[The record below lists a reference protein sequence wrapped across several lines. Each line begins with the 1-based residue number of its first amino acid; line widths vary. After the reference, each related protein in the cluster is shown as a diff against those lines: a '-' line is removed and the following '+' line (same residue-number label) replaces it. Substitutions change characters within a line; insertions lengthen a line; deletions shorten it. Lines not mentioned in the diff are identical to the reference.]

1 MRTIKYTTG
10 NICLTFVLS
19 LTLVSI
25 SPYGAAAEEP
35 QEKKTL
41 AGYLDDGFVVQ
52 SPDGNWRLIPGFRL
66 QLRHQYDA
74 IEDDSDTNG
83 FFLRRGRIKFEGNL
97 ITKDLEYEAEFD
109 FGTPDPGDPQFD
121 LKDAYLDY
129 RVTDWF
135 HTKAGQFKTPFG
147 LQENTSSGK
156 LQFVERSLA
165 SEEFTHG
172 RDLGFMIWGEEAGE
186 HLVYKVGV
194 FNGDSDN
201 NLNANKD
208 VLLGT
213 QLFLTPLGKYKT
225 DEPDLEG
232 KNSSCLALGVNAFFN
247 KVRFEFDHDGDPATD
262 DIMADDNIAVLGAF
276 AGYKFKGFSLRGEY
290 FNRLNLDDLTTEADQ
305 TDAQGFYAQA
315 GYFLIPKKFEG
326 ALRSS
331 QVFRQGADN
340 NEQEYAAVL
349 NWYFHKHHAKL
360 QLEYSLLMDEDAIVG
375 ADDET
380 RHIVRTQAQVSF

>member
-1 MRTIKYTTG
+1 MKHAAG
-10 NICLTFVLS
+10 NICLVFILS
-19 LTLVSI
+19 LALAAI
-25 SPYGAAAEEP
+25 SVPGGAAEEP
-35 QEKKTL
+35 QEKKIL
-41 AGYLDDGFVVQ
+41 AGYLDDGFVLE
-52 SPDGNWRLIPGFRL
+52 SPDGNWRLMPGLRL
-66 QLRHQYDA
+66 QFRHQYEA
-74 IEDDSDTNG
+74 IEDDSDTNS

-129 RVTDWF
+129 RVADWF

-172 RDLGFMIWGEEAGE
+172 RDLGMMFWGENAGGRF
-186 HLVYKVGV
+186 LYKAGL
-194 FNGDSDN
+194 FNGDKDN

-208 VLLGT
+208 LLYGA
-213 QLFLTPLGKYKT
+213 QFLWAPLGKYKT
-225 DEPDLEG
+225 DEPDLKG
-232 KNSSCLALGVNAFFN
+232 KDASRLALGLNAFLN
-247 KVRFEFDHDGDPATD
+247 KVQFEFDHDGNPATD
-262 DIMADDNIAVLGAF
+262 DIVGDDNIAVVGAF
-276 AGYKFKGFSLRGEY
+276 AGYKVKGFSLRGEY
-290 FNRLNLDDLTTEADQ
+290 FNRLNLDDLTTETDQ

-326 ALRSS
+326 ALRAS
-331 QVFRQGADN
+331 QVFRRGADN
-340 NEQEYAAVL
+340 NEQEYAVVL

-375 ADDET
+375 ADDEA
-380 RHIVRTQAQVSF
+380 RHVVRTQAQVSF